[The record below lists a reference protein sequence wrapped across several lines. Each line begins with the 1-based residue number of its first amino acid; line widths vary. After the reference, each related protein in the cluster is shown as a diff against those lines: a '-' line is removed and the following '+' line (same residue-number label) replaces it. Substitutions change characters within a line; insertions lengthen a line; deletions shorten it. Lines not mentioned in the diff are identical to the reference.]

1 MMRTS
6 ISARHFKVTDELKDY
21 AQREVQRLTRY
32 FDGIV
37 DCNIELSFQRQ
48 NKTSEVALTVHGNL
62 LKASETSE
70 DFRKSIAL
78 SVDKLEH
85 QLKKYKGKLRE
96 KVK

>member
-1 MMRTS
+1 MRTS
-6 ISARHFKVTDELKDY
+6 ISARHFKVSDRLKEY
-21 AQREVQRLTRY
+21 AQEEVQRLTRY

-37 DCNIELSFQRQ
+37 DCNIELSYQKQ

-62 LKASETSE
+62 LKASETSD

-78 SVDKLEH
+78 SVDKLER

-96 KVK
+96 KAR